1 GAHED
6 HATAD
11 HPYGQR
17 YWYLFNEF
25 YDCDAGIR
33 VQTSDYI
40 YIVGNEF
47 HDMHPSYAMIGPT
60 RNVAYSTGGCLQM
73 WKNRRVYFVN
83 NLCYDTPHGVLLA
96 DYNPNAVLTMAN
108 NIIGPLNS
116 EYYDEFGVGGWHVH
130 VRQPHMAN
138 NSFLLNNLMYQNG
151 DPVRVKWSSL
161 PEDLPVYP
169 ARDANGNFRSDPLW
183 VDAASGNFNLQPG
196 SPAMDNGAV
205 SDVYQTFIDLYGIDL
220 RKDIQ
225 GKARPQGAAWD
236 IGAYEYTIVAVNDL
250 AVSKTSQNSVT
261 LSWTVPGEQ
270 AVTGPPDTYDI
281 RYTDSPITQAN
292 WETATQVSGEP
303 VPGSFGEAQSF
314 TVTRLQ
320 PGTTYYFAIK
330 VLDEVGHFSEL
341 SNVVSGITATS
352 GNHAPV
358 LNVGDRSAVERV
370 ELRFAVDATDADA
383 GDTLIYSA
391 PYYPVGAVF
400 TAGTRTFTWTPTTE
414 QIGVH
419 YATFA
424 VTDGSVTVWETVKI
438 TVLSGGNHPPV
449 LAPIGNK
456 SVNENV
462 LLSFTISATDIDGQ
476 DIIYSASGLPSGAAF
491 DPATRTFT
499 WTPTFDQ
506 AGTYNN
512 VTFSVNDGHVT
523 VSETIT
529 ITVVNVN
536 RPPVLASIGPKSVN
550 ENALLSFSVSGT
562 DPDGD
567 SLNYATTP
575 LPTGASFAN
584 RVFSW
589 LPAYDQAGSYSV
601 TFTVSDGGLTASE
614 PITISVVH
622 VSDRTPP
629 VAHSFYPAADAFQAP
644 VNPVLTL
651 AISDTGLGVQA
662 DTVSIR
668 VQDRLVYAGDS
679 TLYTS
684 PDGICRRAG
693 SSASYR
699 YYFFPNDPFN
709 FDQQVSV
716 LVTASDRA
724 NNVMA
729 PVSYQF
735 ATMMQSFGRNEPV
748 SAGDVPSGRPATA
761 TDSQGNIW
769 LAWHA
774 GPAGA
779 RNIYI
784 AKRDCQTQQWGSPV
798 VLTSLGSDQCRPTM
812 AVDAGDRLY
821 VAWQDNRRGNWDIL
835 LSTSPDG
842 IQWQDAL
849 RVTDSN
855 DNQINPVIAVD
866 HAVPPRAYLAWEDDS
881 AGNQDIY
888 LASSNTLFASK
899 TTTQVTSQ
907 AADQT
912 EPVLAVASGNT
923 AYLVWTDRRTGTADI
938 YGASSASAWANV
950 PIVTGAGNQSSPALA
965 VEPGTSVLHLLW
977 VDDAADHARVLYA
990 TSAGLPG
997 SPISGVPTSDDTGDQ
1012 FTPAIVAVQDYRDIP
1027 WVYACWQDHR
1037 SVASSGDNDLYF
1049 VEIRSGIAGTNVLV
1063 GDDGTNS
1070 DQSEPALGCDEYGQP
1085 VILWT
1090 DSRGSAPRIYSAG
1103 TTYFHPVPWASGTIS
1118 LSTGGRIG
1126 PDPASIADHRDVSIS
1141 IPANAYGCDLPIA
1154 ISQIRNPPQFG
1165 SRYRT
1170 GCEIGPSGIH
1180 FLVPVTVTIPYP
1192 SSASERAVPYWYD
1205 AQTGTLSQQGITNV
1219 VHRDLGTGLSALSF
1233 NTMHLTAFCVMEGSV
1248 NGVSGGGGGCAL
1260 ARSHD
1265 GRMGEFFL
1273 PYAALVLCLFAL
1285 KTKDRRYKGM

>member
-1 GAHED
+1 
-6 HATAD
+6 
-11 HPYGQR
+11 
-17 YWYLFNEF
+17 
-25 YDCDAGIR
+25 
-33 VQTSDYI
+33 
-40 YIVGNEF
+40 
-47 HDMHPSYAMIGPT
+47 
-60 RNVAYSTGGCLQM
+60 
-73 WKNRRVYFVN
+73 
-83 NLCYDTPHGVLLA
+83 
-96 DYNPNAVLTMAN
+96 
-108 NIIGPLNS
+108 
-116 EYYDEFGVGGWHVH
+116 
-130 VRQPHMAN
+130 
-138 NSFLLNNLMYQNG
+138 
-151 DPVRVKWSSL
+151 
-161 PEDLPVYP
+161 
-169 ARDANGNFRSDPLW
+169 
-183 VDAASGNFNLQPG
+183 
-196 SPAMDNGAV
+196 
-205 SDVYQTFIDLYGIDL
+205 
-220 RKDIQ
+220 
-225 GKARPQGAAWD
+225 
-236 IGAYEYTIVAVNDL
+236 
-250 AVSKTSQNSVT
+250 
-261 LSWTVPGEQ
+261 
-270 AVTGPPDTYDI
+270 
-281 RYTDSPITQAN
+281 
-292 WETATQVSGEP
+292 
-303 VPGSFGEAQSF
+303 
-314 TVTRLQ
+314 
-320 PGTTYYFAIK
+320 
-330 VLDEVGHFSEL
+330 
-341 SNVVSGITATS
+341 
-352 GNHAPV
+352 
-358 LNVGDRSAVERV
+358 
-370 ELRFAVDATDADA
+370 
-383 GDTLIYSA
+383 
-391 PYYPVGAVF
+391 
-400 TAGTRTFTWTPTTE
+400 
-414 QIGVH
+414 
-419 YATFA
+419 
-424 VTDGSVTVWETVKI
+424 VTVSETITI
-438 TVLSGGNHPPV
+438 TVLSGDNRPPV
-449 LAPIGNK
+449 LGPIGDK
-456 SVNENV
+456 TVNEGE
-462 LLSFTISATDIDGQ
+462 LLPFTVSATDPDNN
-476 DIIYSASGLPSGAAF
+476 DKLTYSASGVPAGA
-491 DPATRTFT
+491 DWNDATGEFT

-506 AGTYNN
+506 AGVYKN

-842 IQWQDAL
+842 IQWQEAL

-855 DNQINPVIAVD
+855 DNQTNPVIAVD
-866 HAVPPRAYLAWEDDS
+866 RAVPPRAYLAWEDGS

-888 LASSNTLFASK
+888 LASSTTFFAAK